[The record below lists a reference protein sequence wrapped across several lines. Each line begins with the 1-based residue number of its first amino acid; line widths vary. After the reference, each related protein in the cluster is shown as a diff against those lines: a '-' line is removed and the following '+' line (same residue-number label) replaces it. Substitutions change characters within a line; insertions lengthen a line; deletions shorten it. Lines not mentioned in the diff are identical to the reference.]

1 MHAHY
6 STHTDNVFFKYD
18 KEFPT
23 WGLQC
28 MTMTVN
34 YQVPICFYRD
44 RQADRQ
50 TQTERHT
57 HTQNLH
63 SKKRHTHTQK
73 LHSKKHTNKDLTCSL
88 YWFISSKDFW
98 LLTANTQRKPSPVRM
113 YWSRIALKQIR
124 TTSTIPMHWCS
135 HETWTGANVSG
146 YKHFGLIL

>member
-1 MHAHY
+1 MHTIVHTQIMSSSNMTRSSLLEVY
-6 STHTDNVFFKYD
+6 NVWLWLSTIKYLYVST
-18 KEFPT
+18 ET
-23 WGLQC
+23 
-28 MTMTVN
+28 
-34 YQVPICFYRD
+34 
-44 RQADRQ
+44 DRQ
-50 TQTERHT
+50 TDRQRERHT